1 MVGIAPVDR
10 RVDWA
15 REIDRAAFGPHRPTM
30 VFQPIV
36 DLRAGRVTGFEALAR
51 FGESNASPET
61 WFAQA
66 ASYGVADVLESRA
79 IAAALRARG
88 ALPPGCFL
96 TVNVSPDL
104 LPSDPVM
111 EVLTAA
117 GDLTGVVVELTEQTE
132 LTQVSE
138 VNTALALV
146 RSRNAMV
153 AVDDAG
159 AGYAGLQRLLE
170 IRPDMVKLDRAL
182 VDRVDQDGAKQA
194 LARMLGDLSGHLD
207 AWLLAE
213 GVERV
218 QELDTFAAMGVPL
231 GQGWLFGRPSATFS
245 TSLDAS
251 LVQRMRTASRSAPA
265 HRATVAALIDTDI
278 PTVAA
283 SDDVP
288 LLPSSLGLLGVSVM
302 LDADER
308 PTALLLAADPGEGRQ
323 GVEGREGRGRRVISR
338 PVSLRVHERDPM
350 VDVAQ
355 RALLRPDQCRWD
367 PVVCVDPTGRL
378 IGVVHVQRLLLD
390 VIGRSGGSGSGGSGM
405 AGSNGEE
412 RP

>member
-1 MVGIAPVDR
+1 VGIRPGR
-10 RVDWA
+10 PVDWA
-15 REIDRAAFGPHRPTM
+15 GEIDRAAFGPHAPTM

-51 FGESNASPET
+51 FGESSASPET

-117 GDLTGVVVELTEQTE
+117 GDLTGVVIELTEQTE
-132 LTQVSE
+132 LTQVAE
-138 VNTALALV
+138 VNAALALV

-251 LVQRMRTASRSAPA
+251 LVQRMRTASRGAPE
-265 HRATVAALIDTDI
+265 HRATIAALIDTDT
-278 PTVAA
+278 PTIAA
-283 SDDVP
+283 TDTVG
-288 LLPSSLGLLGVSVM
+288 LLPSALGHLGVSVV

-323 GVEGREGRGRRVISR
+323 GVEGRGRRIISR

-355 RALLRPDQCRWD
+355 RALLRPEQTRWD
-367 PVVCVDPTGRL
+367 PVVCVNPTGRL

-390 VIGRSGGSGSGGSGM
+390 VIGRSGGSGSGGSRM
-405 AGSNGEE
+405 VGSNGEE
-412 RP
+412 LP